1 MLLWL
6 VAAYLA
12 VSIAIGLFA
21 ALKVHNTRDYITTGR
36 RLPLSFILSMVFAT
50 WFGAE
55 TILGNPGAFQKEGI
69 SALIADPLG
78 AGVCLILFGLFF
90 ARPLYRMNL
99 LTLGDFFRRR
109 YSKNIEV
116 ALSIC
121 VIASYLGWAG
131 AQIAALGLVFNL
143 LSNGA
148 ISLKAGMMIGATVVL
163 LYTLLGGLWSVAITT
178 FVQMIIIVVGLLYVT
193 WIANN
198 MAGGFS
204 VVIEHAAQ
212 ANKFSLSTG
221 TTSTGGVSVRDIL
234 LWGSA
239 FFTMALGS
247 IPQQDVFQRANAA
260 CNERI
265 AIWGTTLG
273 GLGYIIFS
281 LVPIY
286 LSYTALIIAP
296 EMVASVDAQVLTSAL
311 VLSRMSIFTQVI
323 FFGALLSV
331 IMSTASGTLLAPS
344 VTFSENVL
352 RAFSPKMTD
361 AQYLLASRMTVVVFA
376 MIITFYAMSSS
387 TSIRQM
393 LEGAYCITLAGAFVP
408 LVAGIFWKRA
418 NNLGGAL
425 AIGLGLGVWIV
436 AEGLIRFGLI
446 PDLIAAQ
453 FYGLAASAIGMVLG
467 VRFGPQ
473 PTPEASAYQHK
484 PAGAPEDAA
493 EIMARIV
500 ASSWRGR

>member
-6 VAAYLA
+6 VAAYVA

-21 ALKVHNTRDYITTGR
+21 ALKVHNARDYITTGR
-36 RLPLSFILSMVFAT
+36 RLPMSFILAMVFAT

-55 TILGNPGAFQKEGI
+55 TVLGNPGAFQKEGI

-78 AGVCLILFGLFF
+78 AGVCLILFGFFF

-109 YSKNIEV
+109 YSKNVEIV
-116 ALSIC
+116 LSIC
-121 VIASYLGWAG
+121 IIISYLGWAG

-143 LSNGA
+143 LSDGA
-148 ISLKAGMMIGATVVL
+148 ISLNAGMIIGATVVL
-163 LYTLLGGLWSVAITT
+163 LYTLLGGLWSVAMTC
-178 FVQMIIIVVGLLYVT
+178 FVQTVIIVAGLLYVT

-204 VVIEHAAQ
+204 AVIEHATQ
-212 ANKFSLSTG
+212 ANKFSLSTSSA
-221 TTSTGGVSVRDIL
+221 TGVSVRDIFF
-234 LWGSA
+234 WGSA

-260 CNERI
+260 CNEHV
-265 AIWGTTLG
+265 AIWGTALG

-286 LSYTALIIAP
+286 LAYTAQIIVP
-296 EMVASVDAQVLTSAL
+296 EMAASVDAQVITPAL
-311 VLSRMSIFTQVI
+311 VMGRMSIFTQVV

-352 RAFSPKMTD
+352 KALSPKMTD
-361 AQYLLASRMTVVVFA
+361 AQLLLASRMTVVVFA
-376 MIITFYAMSSS
+376 MLITFYAMSSNAN
-387 TSIRQM
+387 IRQM
-393 LEGAYCITLAGAFVP
+393 IEGAYHFTLAGAFVP
-408 LVAGIFWKRA
+408 LVVGIFWKRA
-418 NNLGGAL
+418 NNLGGTL
-425 AIGLGLGVWIV
+425 SIGLGLGVWIV
-436 AEGLIRFGLI
+436 AAGLIRYGLI
-446 PDLIAAQ
+446 SSLIEAQ

-467 VRFGPQ
+467 VRFGPKSA
-473 PTPEASAYQHK
+473 PEASVYQRK

-493 EIMARIV
+493 TIMARIV